1 MESLNSHNSYVYMN
15 FVLTGTVEMLHKNEL
30 NCISLLE
37 VYTFYKYSAFRLLIR
52 KDWREE
58 K

>member
-52 KDWREE
+52 KD
-58 K
+58 